1 MTDELI
7 SRQRTLEALGER
19 PMVWTDSDYELGQ
32 RNQYDADKRAIESVR
47 PIQAKDTR
55 YTKEELEV
63 FAQGISIKL
72 LSLKSAQRWKY
83 NKKTAEEIR
92 FLEELHDKVKRDIA
106 G

>member
-1 MTDELI
+1 MDELI
-7 SRQRTLEALGER
+7 SRHMTIEALGER

-32 RNQYDADKRAIESVR
+32 QNQYDADRRAIESVR
-47 PIQAKDTR
+47 PVQAK

-63 FAQGISIKL
+63 FAQGISLRL

-83 NKKTAEEIR
+83 DEKTAEEIR
-92 FLEELHDKVKRDIA
+92 FLEELYDKVKGDIA